1 MTEDEN
7 LVEDAITSA
16 FGERCPEYA
25 EGCFCCEAWKQYDE
39 LRAVVDTI
47 NPLENKP
54 LVVETP
60 QNEGSSSTLRA
71 KEERIA
77 ALEAERD
84 AALEG
89 PWPKWAHE
97 LRKYLMSFGVDP
109 GDEWDLPEQY
119 EMWVNGVVEAE
130 TARADDLQA
139 KLSKAVEALKA
150 AEALAVCGMATDCY
164 SRFEIDQISR
174 ATIETF
180 RATLN
185 EIGGGHE

>member
-1 MTEDEN
+1 MGIMEEGILMVDAPRHEEISMTEYEN

-77 ALEAERD
+77 ALEAEHKTTFLD
-84 AALEG
+84 LSVGMLSAA
-89 PWPKWAHE
+89 
-97 LRKYLMSFGVDP
+97 
-109 GDEWDLPEQY
+109 
-119 EMWVNGVVEAE
+119 VE
-130 TARADDLQA
+130 RDDLQA

-180 RATLN
+180 RATLKEVGGDN
-185 EIGGGHE
+185 E